1 MKRLALVIGVAL
13 PVLLVAVASAE
24 LVGSADQV
32 VSFDA
37 QIRPVRLLRHDELP
51 ITIRAHGSLRPTAK
65 KVLARVNSLQI
76 EINRH
81 GKLFMA
87 GLPICH
93 LKQLVATFVRNA
105 LAACGPALVGHGKI
119 GAKQVFPEQGVFPI
133 KGSLLMFNGRYKGE
147 RVIFLHVHSVS
158 PPSTIIVP
166 FKIRQTQ
173 GTFGTVLT
181 AHISKF
187 LNRWLYL
194 SRFEFVLGRKFAYRG
209 KEHGYVQ
216 ATCPAPH
223 GSDTAIVPFAR
234 VTFQFPATKTL
245 RTTLVRACRVRN
257 EKQR

>member
-1 MKRLALVIGVAL
+1 MKRLALFIGVAL
-13 PVLLVAVASAE
+13 LILTVAVASAE

-37 QIRPVRLLRHDELP
+37 QIRPVRLLRHEEMP

-65 KVLARVNSLQI
+65 KVLARVNSLEI

-93 LKQLVATFVRNA
+93 LKQLVATSVRDA

-119 GAKQVFPEQGVFPI
+119 GAKQVFPEQGVFLI
-133 KGSLLMFNGRYKGE
+133 KGSLLMFNGLDQGE
-147 RVIFLHVHSVS
+147 RVIFLHVHSIS
-158 PPSTIIVP
+158 PPTTIIVP
-166 FKIRQTQ
+166 FKVRQTH
-173 GTFGTVLT
+173 GTFGTILT

-187 LNRWLYL
+187 LNKWLYL
-194 SRFEFVLGRKFAYRG
+194 SRFEFVLGRTFGFRG
-209 KEHGYVQ
+209 KEHGFVQ

-234 VTFQFPATKTL
+234 VTFQFPTTKTL
-245 RTTLVRACRVRN
+245 RTTLVRACRVRD
-257 EKQR
+257 ER